1 MSQVYCSLA
10 QLNVGADMYTPPHFV
25 EKDRDSL
32 LHLMAANPLATL
44 VQMTWEGL
52 NANLIPMYWYDDAS
66 ELGVLRGHVARKNP
80 LWKEPDSAILALF
93 RAGDEYISPSYFP
106 SKAKDPRVVPT
117 WNYAVVQVKG
127 TLRAIEDVD
136 WLLSLLNQMTAQHE
150 AGRAKPWQ
158 IADAPAEY
166 IQKMLAAIVGIE
178 IAITSLDGKFK
189 LSQNQTVENRAG
201 VAANTKNSDL
211 VAFMQR

>member
-1 MSQVYCSLA
+1 MSPVYCSLA
-10 QLNVGADMYTPPHFV
+10 QLNVGADMYTPPHFLKK
-25 EKDRDSL
+25 ERTSL
-32 LHLMAANPLATL
+32 LHLMAAYPLATL
-44 VQMTWEGL
+44 VQMTPEGL
-52 NANLIPMYWYDDAS
+52 NANLIPMYWHDDGS

-93 RAGDEYISPSYFP
+93 RAGDEYISPSFFP

-117 WNYAVVQVKG
+117 WNYAAVQIQG
-127 TLRAIEDVD
+127 QLRAIENAD
-136 WLLSLLNQMTAQHE
+136 WLLTLLNQMTTQHE
-150 AGRAKPWQ
+150 AGRVEPWQ

-178 IAITSLDGKFK
+178 IAITSFDGKFK
-189 LSQNQTVENRAG
+189 LSQNQTAENQAG
-201 VAANTKNSDL
+201 VAANMKNSDL

>member
-1 MSQVYCSLA
+1 MSLEYCSLA
-10 QLNVGADMYTPPHFV
+10 QLNVGVDMYTPPHFA
-25 EKDRDSL
+25 EKDRASL
-32 LHLMAANPLATL
+32 LHLMANNSLATL
-44 VQMTWEGL
+44 VQMTSEGL
-52 NANLIPMYWYDDAS
+52 NANLIPMYWYDDGS

-80 LWKEPDSAILALF
+80 LWQESDSAILALF
-93 RAGDEYISPSYFP
+93 RASDEYISPSYFP

-127 TLRAIEDVD
+127 ALKAIEDAD
-136 WLLSLLNQMTAQHE
+136 WLLTLLNQMTAQHE
-150 AGRAKPWQ
+150 AERVEPWQ
-158 IADAPAEY
+158 IADAPADY

-189 LSQNQTVENRAG
+189 LSQNQTPENQAG
-201 VAANTKNSDL
+201 VAANTKSPDL

>member
-1 MSQVYCSLA
+1 
-10 QLNVGADMYTPPHFV
+10 PPHFV
-25 EKDRDSL
+25 EKDSANL
-32 LHLMAANPLATL
+32 LHLMANNPLATL
-44 VQMTWEGL
+44 VQTTEEGL
-52 NANLIPMYWYDDAS
+52 TANLIPLYWYDDGS

-80 LWKEPDSAILALF
+80 LWKESDSAILALF

-127 TLRAIEDVD
+127 TLRAIEDAD

-150 AGRAKPWQ
+150 AGRVERWQ

-178 IAITSLDGKFK
+178 IAITALDGKFK
-189 LSQNQTVENRAG
+189 LSQNQTAENQAG
-201 VAANTKNSDL
+201 VAANTKSLDL